1 MRAVRANLDLLLF
14 VLGLVLLAAG
24 CIGWAIGNSTL
35 ENVPW
40 IASTVIGIVVSTAWM
55 VESFREGRFGVDII
69 AVLALVGALLVGEPF
84 AGAMITVM
92 LVTGR
97 VLEARAQQRAR
108 RDLSLL
114 VQRAPRTARRV
125 DDSAVDRTSGAVG
138 DGTKGTVTVVEVP
151 VEDIR
156 RGDHVLVGSG
166 EVVPVDGRLR
176 VAAVLDESSLTGE
189 SLPVDR
195 VAGDTVRSGAI
206 NAGQAFGLT
215 AIAEAASSTYAQI
228 VRLVEQAQATSAPFV
243 RAADRI
249 AVIFV
254 PFTLL
259 LAGGAWLVSGDAT
272 LGVAVLVVATPCPL
286 LLAAPI
292 AIMSGLSRAARSGV
306 VVKGGEALERLAAGR
321 VLLLDKTG
329 TVTRGEPVVVD
340 IVTAGTTFTA
350 SQLSGWAA
358 GLDQVSPHVLAGAIV
373 KAARARGLSL
383 AMPQDVV
390 EHAGYGIEGR
400 LDGRVIRLGKASWI
414 VEGDIPAW
422 GDQVRRR
429 AALNSAL
436 TVFIS
441 VDGEPAGA
449 FLLEDPIRPDARRM
463 IRALRTAGITRTV
476 LLTGD
481 RADIAE
487 SVGGLVGV
495 DSVSADTD
503 PAGKVARVLA

>member
-1 MRAVRANLDLLLF
+1 MRAVRANLDLFLF

-114 VQRAPRTARRV
+114 VQQAPRTARRV
-125 DDSAVDRTSGAVG
+125 TGSAKNDGTA
-138 DGTKGTVTVVEVP
+138 GTKGTITVVEVP

-176 VAAVLDESSLTGE
+176 DAAVLDESSLTGE

-215 AIAEAASSTYAQI
+215 ATAEAASSTYAQI

-340 IVTAGTTFTA
+340 IVTAGTAFTA
-350 SQLSGWAA
+350 DQLSGWAA

-383 AMPQDVV
+383 TMPQDVV

-400 LDGRVIRLGKASWI
+400 VDGRLVRLGKASWI
-414 VEGDIPAW
+414 VDADIPAW
-422 GDQVRRR
+422 VDQARQR

-441 VDGEPAGA
+441 VDGEPTGA
-449 FLLEDPIRPDARRM
+449 LLLEDPIRPARR
-463 IRALRTAGITRTV
+463 RPR
-476 LLTGD
+476 
-481 RADIAE
+481 
-487 SVGGLVGV
+487 
-495 DSVSADTD
+495 
-503 PAGKVARVLA
+503 